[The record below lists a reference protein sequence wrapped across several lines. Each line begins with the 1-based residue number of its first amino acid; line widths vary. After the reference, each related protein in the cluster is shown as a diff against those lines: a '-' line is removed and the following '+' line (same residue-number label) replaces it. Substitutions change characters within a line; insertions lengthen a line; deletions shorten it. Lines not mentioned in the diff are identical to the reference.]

1 MNSRLLETIAA
12 VFLGPILAVIVTT
25 TIVSIVVAHLSDK
38 PAGITGGLVC
48 VAIFIGIVGTI
59 IIGLPAHALLVAM
72 GWTRWWSYAIAGGL
86 GGGTLLGAIAS
97 AFAALL
103 GAPEAKSCV
112 DELEL
117 PAPCE
122 VPIIGIVVLTASF
135 VVVGTLTALFCWLI
149 RRPDLDRTV
158 LPSPQSTI
166 DAQ

>member
-103 GAPEAKSCV
+103 GAPE
-112 DELEL
+112 L